1 MDTTSS
7 SLRCPGC
14 QRLLESGRAQGLC
27 PRCLLVRVALATE
40 AESSQP
46 PPPLPDAAVL
56 AAAFPQLEILELIG
70 RGGMGLVYRARQKSL
85 GRLVALKL
93 LAPGREQDPAF
104 AERFAREARAL
115 AALNHPNIVTV
126 HDFGFAQPPGSAGPE
141 GFYFLLMEFVDGVN
155 LRQAMQAGRF
165 TPEESLA
172 IVPPVCA
179 ALQFAHEHGI
189 VHRDIKPENLLL
201 DKDGRIKIADF
212 GIAKIMSGE
221 TESAVSSAS
230 QSAAAPPGS
239 SATIHTAAGTPQYMA
254 PEQRDRTGHTDH
266 RADIYSLGVVLYE
279 LLTGELPGARLDP
292 PSHHVQIDVRL
303 DAIVL
308 RALAVQPEMRY
319 ATAGEFRTQVDAWA
333 AATRPAGVTGAV
345 NGPAQP
351 PRIWK
356 TGRSTLISPEVLSTL
371 AGQWSIR
378 QTLGQLLLDDRQ
390 LTHEQKGQL
399 TIIPLTAIRDVS
411 LGRYPRSLNPVGLD
425 VLSVTYEEAGGLK
438 RILLSPMEGWFA
450 FPATW
455 NGWAEEWRVAL
466 RRAVLQVTGREPA
479 VTLREKVIL
488 PTGSFGLRVLV
499 PVLYALPFLL
509 TYFTFSLLLGG
520 AGESVV
526 LLWLFIAC
534 LLLGGYL
541 AYQFMGRGRSGRSG
555 AAGRGAQALRL
566 GGALLVLGALLFGG
580 MLEARHRALSIQQIL
595 VLSAERREVQQMK
608 ATVAKD
614 LERRSGPGGDSG
626 TGQSLQPA
634 GADRQT
640 GETELLRLEER
651 DQLLERQLGTAGR
664 SSGNQ
669 LLLGLVLPLSAAL
682 VLWLVLGGRGNISR
696 WGLAGVLFAV
706 ALGVAGWWLVVNR
719 TGAPVPP
726 PHVMTLPAP

>member
-1 MDTTSS
+1 
-7 SLRCPGC
+7 
-14 QRLLESGRAQGLC
+14 
-27 PRCLLVRVALATE
+27 VALATE
-40 AESSQP
+40 AESTQP

-126 HDFGFAQPPGSAGPE
+126 HDFGFARPPGGVGPE

-221 TESAVSSAS
+221 TETAVPTTSR
-230 QSAAAPPGS
+230 SAAAPPDR

-319 ATAGEFRTQVDAWA
+319 ATAGEFRTQVDTWA
-333 AATRPAGVTGAV
+333 ATQPAGVSAAA
-345 NGPAQP
+345 NGPAHL

-356 TGRSTLISPEVLSTL
+356 TGRSTLISPDALSTL
-371 AGQWSIR
+371 AGQWSVR

-390 LTHEQKGQL
+390 LTHERKGQL

-411 LGRYPRSLNPVGLD
+411 LGQYPRSLNPVGLD

-438 RILLSPMEGWFA
+438 RIWRSPMEGWFVLA
-450 FPATW
+450 STW

-479 VTLREKVIL
+479 VTPREKVIL
-488 PTGSFGLRVLV
+488 PTGSLGLRVLV

-526 LLWLFIAC
+526 LLWLFVAC
-534 LLLGGYL
+534 LSLGGFL
-541 AYQFMGRGRSGRSG
+541 AYQIMGAGRSGRLA
-555 AAGRGAQALRL
+555 AAGRGARSLRL
-566 GGALLVLGALLFGG
+566 GGALLVLGALLFGWV
-580 MLEARHRALSIQQIL
+580 LEARHRAVSVQEMQA
-595 VLSAERREVQQMK
+595 LSAERAAVQLMK
-608 ATVAKD
+608 DSESKN
-614 LERRSGPGGDSG
+614 LERMSASGADSG
-626 TGQSLQPA
+626 TGRPPPQV
-634 GADRQT
+634 GADPMRLYERYLDEEYRRTADEEHRRQV
-640 GETELLRLEER
+640 EALVMRLEQQSHLRER
-651 DQLLERQLGTAGR
+651 RLGAAGW
-664 SSGNQ
+664 SSGNWRMRSLF
-669 LLLGLVLPLSAAL
+669 LLVPVALGLILL
-682 VLWLVLGGRGNISR
+682 LGGRGNLSR
-696 WGLAGVLFAV
+696 WALVGLIVAMLLAG
-706 ALGVAGWWLVVNR
+706 AGWWSFLKLSEP
-719 TGAPVPP
+719 AIPP
-726 PHVMTLPAP
+726 PPMVQLPRP